1 MVKLMNPDLVTPT
14 DLIIGKLKSKI
25 QSLQD
30 ELQKFK
36 EYDEERKAYYK
47 DALQRLGEL
56 ESLVD
61 EQDPAGKL
69 RRRVKAQK
77 GQIDTLQK
85 LWKIA
90 RTSPE
95 IPKDF
100 DKAAAITENAD
111 LKALNKKL
119 SQKNRQLTKDNL
131 RLQKENIYLQ
141 YRYESIKSKCGNQ
154 TSDGK

>member
-14 DLIIGKLKSKI
+14 DLIIGKLKSKV

-30 ELQKFK
+30 KLQKFK

-56 ESLVD
+56 ESLVN
-61 EQDPAGKL
+61 EQDPVGKL

-100 DKAAAITENAD
+100 DKAAVITENAD

-141 YRYESIKSKCGNQ
+141 YRYNSIKQNELN
-154 TSDGK
+154 

>member
-1 MVKLMNPDLVTPT
+1 MNPDLVTPT
-14 DLIIGKLKSKI
+14 DLIIGKLKGKI

-61 EQDPAGKL
+61 EQDPVGKL

-100 DKAAAITENAD
+100 DKAAAIIENAD

-119 SQKNRQLTKDNL
+119 SQKNRQLTRDNL

-141 YRYESIKSKCGNQ
+141 YRYESIKSKCGDLE
-154 TSDGK
+154 SSKR